1 MAEVF
6 TRRVVEKAR
15 ALVIGDGAKPGTQMG
30 PLVDDA
36 QLASVLDYLEIG
48 KREAKLALGG
58 ERALDRGY
66 FVQPTIFTGVRPD
79 MRIAQE
85 EIFGPVLSILEVKDF
100 DEAIAVANQVR
111 YGLASSIFTSD
122 VARVFQYLE
131 RIETGITHVN
141 SPTVG
146 GEAQL
151 PFGGMKATG
160 VGGREMGRT
169 AIDFY
174 SELKTVY
181 VDYTGSKRTTNI
193 Y

>member
-1 MAEVF
+1 
-6 TRRVVEKAR
+6 
-15 ALVIGDGAKPGTQMG
+15 
-30 PLVDDA
+30 
-36 QLASVLDYLEIG
+36 
-48 KREAKLALGG
+48 
-58 ERALDRGY
+58 
-66 FVQPTIFTGVRPD
+66 

-85 EIFGPVLSILEVKDF
+85 EVFGPVLAILEVKDF
-100 DEAIAVANQVR
+100 DEAMAVANDCR
-111 YGLASSIFTSD
+111 YGLTSSIFSRD

-151 PFGGMKATG
+151 PFGGMKSTG

-169 AIDFY
+169 AIEFF
-174 SELKTVY
+174 SEWKTVY
-181 VDYTGSKRTTNI
+181 VDYTGSKRTSNV